1 MLNFSTGFII
11 SFIFTMLIVRYAHI
25 HERFSADLDLT
36 GAQKFHTRPVPRIGG
51 VGIALAALG
60 TGTLLWWHDAMQW
73 RGFLM
78 LVTAGTPAFLAGLVE
93 DFTKSVS
100 PRIRLIATMIS
111 ALAAMWLL
119 DARVVRIDIPWLD
132 IVIAYLPVSIAI
144 TSLAVAGLANAVNII
159 DGFNGLA
166 SMVATMM
173 FFSVSYV
180 ALQVGDTLVLSIALA
195 MAGAILGFFIW
206 NFPGGLIFLGDGGA
220 YFIGFALAEAVVMLV
235 TRNPSVSAW
244 YPVLMLIYPIF
255 ETLFSIY
262 RKKMLRGM
270 SPGIPD
276 GVHLHMLIYK
286 RLMRWAVGSKS
297 ERHRLRRNSM
307 TSPYLWLLSL
317 LAVLPATLFWSK
329 TWILALFSAIFIVF
343 YVWLYQSIVR
353 FRAPRWLI
361 FKK

>member
-11 SFIFTMLIVRYAHI
+11 SFLFTMLIVRYAHI
-25 HERFSADLDLT
+25 HKHFSADEDLT

-51 VGIALAALG
+51 IGIALAVLSTSG
-60 TGTLLWWHDAMQW
+60 ILWWHHAIQW
-73 RGFLM
+73 REFM
-78 LVTAGTPAFLAGLVE
+78 LLVIAGVPAFLAGLIE
-93 DFTKSVS
+93 DVTKSVS
-100 PRIRLIATMIS
+100 PRARLIATMIS
-111 ALAAMWLL
+111 ALVAIWLL
-119 DARVVRIDIPWLD
+119 DARIVRIDIPWLD
-132 IVIAYLPVSIAI
+132 MAIAYLPVSITI
-144 TSLAVAGLANAVNII
+144 TALAVAGLANAVNII

-173 FFSVSYV
+173 FLSISYV
-180 ALQVGDTLVLSIALA
+180 ALQVGDALVLSIALA
-195 MAGAILGFFIW
+195 MAGAILGFFMW

-220 YFIGFALAEAVVMLV
+220 YFIGFALAEALV
-235 TRNPSVSAW
+235 LLVARNPSVSAW
-244 YPVLMLIYPIF
+244 YPVLMVIYPIF

-276 GVHLHMLIYK
+276 GVHLHMLVYK
-286 RLMRWAVGSKS
+286 RLMRWAVSSKN

-329 TWILALFSAIFIVF
+329 TWILALFSAAFIII
-343 YVWLYQSIVR
+343 YIWLYQSIVR

-361 FKK
+361 FRK